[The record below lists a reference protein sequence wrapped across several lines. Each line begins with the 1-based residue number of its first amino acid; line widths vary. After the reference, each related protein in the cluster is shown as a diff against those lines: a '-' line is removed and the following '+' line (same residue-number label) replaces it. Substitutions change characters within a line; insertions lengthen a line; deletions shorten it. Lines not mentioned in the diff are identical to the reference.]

1 MFGKFYPL
9 NSPSLRLQ
17 QRHIFQTASAAK
29 NISNHINDKKARLV
43 WFIGSP
49 RAQITSQMLFRPQ
62 PEAWHTAGGSPGK
75 APDLTPLSSRLL
87 LCLSSQSVSHIV
99 REWTERGSRSE
110 SRRVIPRLSRVCLW
124 WESGCPV
131 IYCLILTALQPW
143 CHLLST
149 PAEPST
155 QAHETLPK
163 AVMSQRSAC
172 LVALPGRGSTVHV
185 QWAVENRRSSV
196 WAVERGMKT
205 HPDESKNGLRI

>member
-1 MFGKFYPL
+1 MIPSQQLHVWKVLPSKFPL
-9 NSPSLRLQ
+9 AQAPAEAHFSNS
-17 QRHIFQTASAAK
+17 
-29 NISNHINDKKARLV
+29 ISRQKHFKPYKWQKARLV

-49 RAQITSQMLFRPQ
+49 RAQITSQILFRPQ

-75 APDLTPLSSRLL
+75 APDLTPLSS
-87 LCLSSQSVSHIV
+87 
-99 REWTERGSRSE
+99 GSD
-110 SRRVIPRLSRVCLW
+110 SRRVLPSPSRVCLW

-155 QAHETLPK
+155 QAHGTLPK
-163 AVMSQRSAC
+163 AVMSQCSPC

-185 QWAVENRRSSV
+185 QWAGENRRSSV

-205 HPDESKNGLRI
+205 HPDESKNGI

>member
-1 MFGKFYPL
+1 MIKG
-9 NSPSLRLQ
+9 
-17 QRHIFQTASAAK
+17 ASSMIYWK
-29 NISNHINDKKARLV
+29 PTSTNNISDTIQA
-43 WFIGSP
+43 P
-49 RAQITSQMLFRPQ
+49 
-62 PEAWHTAGGSPGK
+62 AWSLAYCRGSPGK
-75 APDLTPLSSRLL
+75 APDLTPLSS
-87 LCLSSQSVSHIV
+87 
-99 REWTERGSRSE
+99 GSE
-110 SRRVIPRLSRVCLW
+110 SRRVLPRPSRVCLW

-163 AVMSQRSAC
+163 AVMSQHSPC

-185 QWAVENRRSSV
+185 QWAGENRRSSV

-205 HPDESKNGLRI
+205 HPDESKNGI